1 MTKRNSA
8 FFSFLFFAIIFSVL
22 IIFISP
28 YIPYETLFKTDNIV
42 LKEQGR
48 SIFIVVQIVFLLGI
62 PFGLGTPLFFSY
74 GETNFYSI
82 ISIVQAVISFI
93 IVFLSCGNLY
103 YFYIVF
109 YMQYAIVIV
118 WYFIIYT

>member
-1 MTKRNSA
+1 M
-8 FFSFLFFAIIFSVL
+8 L

-93 IVFLSCGNLY
+93 IVFLLSVNHVEI
-103 YFYIVF
+103 YI
-109 YMQYAIVIV
+109 ISIL
-118 WYFIIYT
+118 YFICNMLLSLYGTLLFIHKRKWYYK